1 MPPELWHW
9 KYRGLDTLGALNA
22 LRWPSS
28 GFLWSDDTRY
38 LPIRLPPTTV
48 GQIGDMIVHPKER
61 GIGFVFQL
69 RHRLCLW

>member
-1 MPPELWHW
+1 MPPQLWHW
-9 KYRGLDTLGALNA
+9 KYRGLDKIGVLNA

-38 LPIRLPPTTV
+38 PRFGSLTTV
-48 GQIGDMIVHPKER
+48 VQVSDVMVHPKEL

-69 RHRLCLW
+69 SHRLCRW